1 VCDSLDLGLLLNE
14 VIEDAKLE
22 ANASGKSVAPSTI
35 LDLCVNGNSELLR
48 RAIDNVLRNAIR
60 FEPPGGSVE
69 VSTRVDASGAT
80 IAVRDH
86 GCGVSEPDLE
96 RIFEAFYR
104 VAESRERSSGGTGL
118 GLAITARIMAL
129 HGGYSKAHNAPGGG
143 LIVELHLPHA
153 GMPLGPIPGKEA
165 ATNPV
170 HVVPA
175 ALLSAKV
182 AAETGR
188 ISSTLHS

>member
-1 VCDSLDLGLLLNE
+1 LRKDRSRK

-22 ANASGKSVAPSTI
+22 ANASGKSVEPSI

-86 GCGVSEPDLE
+86 GCGVSD
-96 RIFEAFYR
+96 
-104 VAESRERSSGGTGL
+104 
-118 GLAITARIMAL
+118 
-129 HGGYSKAHNAPGGG
+129 
-143 LIVELHLPHA
+143 
-153 GMPLGPIPGKEA
+153 
-165 ATNPV
+165 
-170 HVVPA
+170 
-175 ALLSAKV
+175 
-182 AAETGR
+182 
-188 ISSTLHS
+188 TLF